1 VTEEP
6 HRYFF
11 LRMQKTAGTALRRRL
26 VNHFGEAAVYPSRAV
41 DGADVLKLAV
51 SIDYLQERLAARGDQ
66 IRVIA
71 GHFPLCTTE
80 LIEGRYTT
88 LTLLREPVERT
99 LSFLRHTRENTPA
112 VRDLPLEEIYDDEFR
127 FHSMAHNH
135 MTKMLSLRPAEMKA
149 WMLTRV
155 EFTHDHLERA
165 KEALAGID
173 AVGLQEHFEDFC
185 AELTA
190 RFGWRLGEPVTG
202 VNATRSVEVPQ
213 SLRARIVEDNAMDVE
228 LYEFARQL
236 LHDAG
241 RPRAR
246 QEPVAVT
253 DRSRGVGVATAQG
266 EASGVER

>member
-1 VTEEP
+1 VTDQP

-26 VNHFGEAAVYPSRAV
+26 VNHFGEAAVYPSRGV

-66 IRVIA
+66 IQVIA

-80 LIEGRYTT
+80 LIDGRFTT

-99 LSFLRHTRENTPA
+99 LSFLRHTRENNRA
-112 VRDLPLEEIYDDEFR
+112 ANHLPLEEIYDDAFR

-149 WMLTRV
+149 WMFTRV
-155 EFTHDHLERA
+155 DFTRDHLERA

-185 AELTA
+185 DKLTA
-190 RFGWRLGEPVTG
+190 RFGWRLGEPVT
-202 VNATRSVEVPQ
+202 VNTSAPVEVPE
-213 SLRARIVEDNAMDVE
+213 SLRARIAEDNAIDIE
-228 LYEFARQL
+228 LYEFAKQL
-236 LHDAG
+236 LRDAG
-241 RPRAR
+241 RPRGR
-246 QEPVAVT
+246 RENRRGGPMTEGKLEPLLSSASEGV
-253 DRSRGVGVATAQG
+253 DR
-266 EASGVER
+266 